1 MEDILGEEEE
11 DDATDDE
18 AMSGFMTPA
27 LLFDT
32 SEAPPI
38 PPPNTQAAANS
49 SSSTGTSAG
58 VGVGAGV
65 GVNSG
70 NNAEND
76 RLIKLLTHQANEAKK
91 LAADKD
97 RRLDEMM
104 AQMAEQNKLL
114 KVNININI
122 ILMTTD
128 NS

>member
-1 MEDILGEEEE
+1 MEDLQGEEEE

-128 NS
+128 NL